1 MLPLPNFSIIVPVYN
16 RYDLTN
22 RFLFDLYKQVPNLS
36 EGEVVVCSDGSTD
49 ETLGGLNF
57 WKQSVFKNK
66 NFQVHHSEEN
76 HGFGMT
82 NNTGAELA
90 RSDNLIFISN
100 DVLIHENFVVKTL
113 AKLAEPKRQLLG
125 NEVHTRDIGWN
136 KFYGYV
142 IPYIAGYFFACT
154 RSIWNELGGFD
165 PIYGKATYED
175 VDISL
180 TAITKGIELTQCQ
193 FQLQHLGGQTMKM
206 DDSRMELTKHN
217 QAIFLH
223 KWGRV
228 IPEIM
233 EKYYEK

>member
-1 MLPLPNFSIIVPVYN
+1 MLPLPKFSIIVPVYN

-36 EGEVVVCSDGSTD
+36 DGEVVICSDGSTD

-90 RSDNLIFISN
+90 RSDNLIFMNN
-100 DVLIHENFVVKTL
+100 DILIHENFI
-113 AKLAEPKRQLLG
+113 PKIMAILVESERQLIG
-125 NEVHTRDIGWN
+125 SEVYRTDVGWN
-136 KFYGYV
+136 KFGNYV
-142 IPYIAGYFFACT
+142 VPYVAGHFIVCQ
-154 RSIWNELGGFD
+154 RKVWNELGGFD
-165 PIYGKATYED
+165 LRYGKATYED
-175 VDISL
+175 IDLSM
-180 TAITKGIELTQCQ
+180 TAITKGIKLTQCQ
-193 FQLQHLGGQTMKM
+193 LNLQHLGGQTMAM
-206 DDSRMELTKHN
+206 DEKRLALTKN
-217 QAIFLH
+217 NRAIFEK

-228 IPEIM
+228 LPEIM